1 MAEITLE
8 IAAYERMQSDLE
20 REHLGKWV
28 VVHDEELIG
37 AYDDFEDAAC
47 AGVQRFG
54 IGPFLLRQVGAKP
67 LNPWTPAIYQES
79 GPIHLMHQVFSR
91 TPPPD

>member
-1 MAEITLE
+1 MAEITQE

-20 REHLGKWV
+20 REHFGKWI

-37 AYDDFEDAAC
+37 AYDDFEDAAH

-54 IGPFLLRQVGAKP
+54 RGPFLLRQVGARP
-67 LNPWTPAIYQES
+67 LNRWTPAVYQEARA
-79 GPIHLMHQVFSR
+79 IN
-91 TPPPD
+91 